1 MPKAG
6 TSRFGGDRE
15 VCRGEPQRPSSRIPR
30 DDYPLDLERTAE
42 QLRGLVDA
50 PLVEHLPNAGRRD
63 ALEELD
69 RSNLEPV
76 SEERVEVASPA
87 APEAEV
93 LARDDDLR
101 VDRPQHFVC
110 ELDRVEPG
118 QIEREV
124 DDERF
129 VDPEVCEQ
137 LQPALERREQIDA
150 VSEGGSRMRVEG
162 DDRRPEAGVA
172 RGLDDPAMAQVH
184 PVEGAQGYG
193 AWRRLELGRGAGDL
207 HSSANASSGGIT
219 RCSSASSI
227 LNGPTAVRLSDTQWP
242 PRASARERT

>member
-1 MPKAG
+1 M
-6 TSRFGGDRE
+6 R
-15 VCRGEPQRPSSRIPR
+15 
-30 DDYPLDLERTAE
+30 
-42 QLRGLVDA
+42 
-50 PLVEHLPNAGRRD
+50 VED

-101 VDRPQHFVC
+101 VDRPQHFIC

-150 VSEGGSRMRVEG
+150 VSE
-162 DDRRPEAGVA
+162 AA
-172 RGLDDPAMAQVH
+172 RG
-184 PVEGAQGYG
+184 
-193 AWRRLELGRGAGDL
+193 
-207 HSSANASSGGIT
+207 
-219 RCSSASSI
+219 
-227 LNGPTAVRLSDTQWP
+227 
-242 PRASARERT
+242 